1 MRSFDL
7 RDYDLVL
14 SLSHCVAKA
23 VRARPDALHLCY
35 CFTPMRYVWDL
46 EDAYAEGA
54 GPLTRL
60 LLPPMAAA
68 LRRWDRRTDG
78 VSEFV
83 AISSHIADRIRRA
96 YGRAAEVIH
105 PPVDCARFRLAAGV
119 DDYYLVVSALVP
131 YKRVDLA
138 ILAANR
144 LGRRLVVVGQGP
156 ESRRLRALAGPNVT
170 FLGWRSDAEVAELYA
185 RCRAVLF
192 PAVEDYGI
200 VPLEAAAAGR
210 PTIALGRGGV
220 LETMIGLDGGAEP
233 PTAVFFG
240 EQTVDAARRGHRHV
254 REGRG
259 ALRSSGAAGAG
270 RPLRPPDLR
279 APRAGVHRAP
289 LARVPGG
296 RGVLKAHS
304 RLFEHLALATDLGLI
319 AGCWLGTYAL
329 RFHVFGGGGDIP
341 PFRDYALQLVP
352 ILLVWGIAYKV
363 LDLYRPLRLGSHLSE
378 WFDVAKASTLG
389 VLVLI
394 AIMTF
399 MFRGYPYSRLV
410 IAGFWAASI
419 VMVSLSRAAFREA
432 LRVARRNGYNQRYA
446 VVVGGGEPAAE
457 VLRLLRRRPDA
468 GIRALG
474 LLSDKRDGEGAGVP
488 WLGGLE
494 EIRDVLTSRPVD
506 MVIIAL
512 PHSEYSRLTAVL
524 HEIGDEPVAIHL
536 VPDLFS
542 LASLRGGVEEFE
554 SVPFIHLR
562 ESPLY
567 GWNRVLKRGFDL
579 GLGTL
584 ALLVA
589 LPFMAADRGR
599 DPARSRGR
607 RCSIVRSGWGWTVSG
622 SRC

>member
-1 MRSFDL
+1 M
-7 RDYDLVL
+7 
-14 SLSHCVAKA
+14 
-23 VRARPDALHLCY
+23 
-35 CFTPMRYVWDL
+35 
-46 EDAYAEGA
+46 
-54 GPLTRL
+54 
-60 LLPPMAAA
+60 
-68 LRRWDRRTDG
+68 
-78 VSEFV
+78 
-83 AISSHIADRIRRA
+83 
-96 YGRAAEVIH
+96 
-105 PPVDCARFRLAAGV
+105 
-119 DDYYLVVSALVP
+119 
-131 YKRVDLA
+131 
-138 ILAANR
+138 
-144 LGRRLVVVGQGP
+144 
-156 ESRRLRALAGPNVT
+156 
-170 FLGWRSDAEVAELYA
+170 
-185 RCRAVLF
+185 
-192 PAVEDYGI
+192 
-200 VPLEAAAAGR
+200 
-210 PTIALGRGGV
+210 
-220 LETMIGLDGGAEP
+220 
-233 PTAVFFG
+233 
-240 EQTVDAARRGHRHV
+240 
-254 REGRG
+254 
-259 ALRSSGAAGAG
+259 
-270 RPLRPPDLR
+270 
-279 APRAGVHRAP
+279 
-289 LARVPGG
+289 
-296 RGVLKAHS
+296 LKAHS

-352 ILLVWGIAYKV
+352 ILLVWGFAYKM

-579 GLGTL
+579 GLGAL

-589 LPFMAADRGR
+589 VPFMAVIAVAIRLGSGPPVLYRQERMGLDGQRFQMLKFRTMQLDAEAQTGPKWATPDDPRRTRLGAFLRRTSFDELPQLINVLRGEMSLLGPRPERPSFVEEFRRRVPGYMLRHKMKAGITGWAQINGWRGNTSIEKRIEYDLDYIARWSLRLDLIILFKTLWRAFHDRN
-599 DPARSRGR
+599 AY
-607 RCSIVRSGWGWTVSG
+607 
-622 SRC
+622 